1 MQNSGE
7 YDPYILVADVQ
18 ALTDNFNNPEKVRK
32 NVREV
37 AIDYLSVGIDPSKM
51 YVVSVMPC
59 IAKKFEKTREEILL
73 LAKKQAEAD
82 GIAAD
87 VETQVDRMMQTLR
100 GSVDDLEQR
109 IQQQVADNQENAAV
123 QTQAVKDTLEDMT
136 SGLDAIKG
144 ELSEKVHSEN
154 VLQYRNIQDLLKELD
169 NREETAKKSEE
180 EFSVVKKRITLVT
193 VVSIVNVVAV
203 VTLILATFGII

>member
-1 MQNSGE
+1 MEEIKVQNQMDEMFEEPSGE
-7 YDPYILVADVQ
+7 DMLLAQIDAFRDKAKQLQSLISAK
-18 ALTDNFNNPEKVRK
+18 ERKVK
-32 NVREV
+32 ELEAMVR
-37 AIDYLSVGIDPSKM
+37 
-51 YVVSVMPC
+51 
-59 IAKKFEKTREEILL
+59 AKEERNSQLQEE

-100 GSVDDLEQR
+100 GSVDDLEER
-109 IQQQVADNQENAAV
+109 IQQQVADNQEKAAV

-169 NREETAKKSEE
+169 NREEAAKKSEE
-180 EFSVVKKRITLVT
+180 EFSVVKKRITMVT
-193 VVSIVNVVAV
+193 VVSVLNVIAV

>member
-1 MQNSGE
+1 MEEIKVQNQMDEMFEEPSGE
-7 YDPYILVADVQ
+7 DMLLAQIDAFRDKAKQLQTLISAK
-18 ALTDNFNNPEKVRK
+18 ERKVK
-32 NVREV
+32 ELEAMVR
-37 AIDYLSVGIDPSKM
+37 
-51 YVVSVMPC
+51 
-59 IAKKFEKTREEILL
+59 AKEERNSQLQEE

-100 GSVDDLEQR
+100 GSVDDLEER
-109 IQQQVADNQENAAV
+109 IQQQVADNQEKAAV

-169 NREETAKKSEE
+169 NREEAAKKSEE
-180 EFSVVKKRITLVT
+180 EFSVVKKRITMVT
-193 VVSIVNVVAV
+193 VVSVLNVISV

>member
-1 MQNSGE
+1 MEEINVENQVDEMLEEPSGE
-7 YDPYILVADVQ
+7 D
-18 ALTDNFNNPEKVRK
+18 
-32 NVREV
+32 
-37 AIDYLSVGIDPSKM
+37 M
-51 YVVSVMPC
+51 
-59 IAKKFEKTREEILL
+59 L
-73 LAKKQAEAD
+73 LAQIDAFRDKAKQLQTLISAKERKVKELEAMVRAKEERNNQLQEELSKKQAEAD

-169 NREETAKKSEE
+169 NREEAAKKSEE

>member
-1 MQNSGE
+1 MEEIKVQNQMDEMFEEPSGE
-7 YDPYILVADVQ
+7 DMLLAQIDAFRDKAKQLQTLISAK
-18 ALTDNFNNPEKVRK
+18 ERKVK
-32 NVREV
+32 ELEAMVR
-37 AIDYLSVGIDPSKM
+37 
-51 YVVSVMPC
+51 
-59 IAKKFEKTREEILL
+59 AKEERNSQLQEE

-100 GSVDDLEQR
+100 GSVDDLEER
-109 IQQQVADNQENAAV
+109 IQQQVADNQEKAAV

-169 NREETAKKSEE
+169 NREEATKKSEE
-180 EFSVVKKRITLVT
+180 EFSVVKKRITMVT
-193 VVSIVNVVAV
+193 VVSVLNVIAV
-203 VTLILATFGII
+203 VTLILVTFGII

>member
-1 MQNSGE
+1 MEEIKVQNQMDEMFEEPSGE
-7 YDPYILVADVQ
+7 DMLLAQIDAFRDKAKQLQTLISAK
-18 ALTDNFNNPEKVRK
+18 ERKVK
-32 NVREV
+32 ELEAMVR
-37 AIDYLSVGIDPSKM
+37 
-51 YVVSVMPC
+51 
-59 IAKKFEKTREEILL
+59 AKEERNSQLQEE

-100 GSVDDLEQR
+100 GSVDDLEER
-109 IQQQVADNQENAAV
+109 IQQQVADNQEKAAV

-169 NREETAKKSEE
+169 NREEAAKKSEE
-180 EFSVVKKRITLVT
+180 EFSVVKKRITMVT
-193 VVSIVNVVAV
+193 VVSVLNVIAV
-203 VTLILATFGII
+203 VTLIFATFGII

>member
-1 MQNSGE
+1 MEEIKVQNQMDEMFEEPSGE
-7 YDPYILVADVQ
+7 DMLLAQIDAFRDKAKQLQTLISAK
-18 ALTDNFNNPEKVRK
+18 ERKVK
-32 NVREV
+32 ELEAMVR
-37 AIDYLSVGIDPSKM
+37 
-51 YVVSVMPC
+51 
-59 IAKKFEKTREEILL
+59 AKEERNSQLQEE

-100 GSVDDLEQR
+100 GSVDDLEER
-109 IQQQVADNQENAAV
+109 IQQQVADNQEKAAV

-169 NREETAKKSEE
+169 NREEAAKKSEE
-180 EFSVVKKRITLVT
+180 EFSVVKKRITMVT
-193 VVSIVNVVAV
+193 VVSVLNVFAV
-203 VTLILATFGII
+203 VKLILATFGII

>member
-1 MQNSGE
+1 MQE
-7 YDPYILVADVQ
+7 E
-18 ALTDNFNNPEKVRK
+18 LT
-32 NVREV
+32 
-37 AIDYLSVGIDPSKM
+37 
-51 YVVSVMPC
+51 
-59 IAKKFEKTREEILL
+59 
-73 LAKKQAEAD
+73 KKQAEAD

-100 GSVDDLEQR
+100 GSVDDLEER
-109 IQQQVADNQENAAV
+109 IQQQVADNQEKAAV

-169 NREETAKKSEE
+169 NREEAAKKSEE
-180 EFSVVKKRITLVT
+180 EFSVVKKRITMVT
-193 VVSIVNVVAV
+193 VVSVLNVIAV

>member
-1 MQNSGE
+1 MEEIKVQNQMDEMFEEPSGE
-7 YDPYILVADVQ
+7 DMLLAQIDAFRDKAKQLQTLISAK
-18 ALTDNFNNPEKVRK
+18 ERKVK
-32 NVREV
+32 ELEAMVR
-37 AIDYLSVGIDPSKM
+37 
-51 YVVSVMPC
+51 
-59 IAKKFEKTREEILL
+59 AKEERNSQLQEE

-100 GSVDDLEQR
+100 GSVDDLEER
-109 IQQQVADNQENAAV
+109 IQQQVADNQEKAAV
-123 QTQAVKDTLEDMT
+123 QTQAMKDTLEDMT

-169 NREETAKKSEE
+169 NREEAAKKSEE
-180 EFSVVKKRITLVT
+180 EFSVVKKRITMVT
-193 VVSIVNVVAV
+193 VVSVLNVIAV

>member
-1 MQNSGE
+1 
-7 YDPYILVADVQ
+7 
-18 ALTDNFNNPEKVRK
+18 
-32 NVREV
+32 
-37 AIDYLSVGIDPSKM
+37 
-51 YVVSVMPC
+51 
-59 IAKKFEKTREEILL
+59 
-73 LAKKQAEAD
+73 
-82 GIAAD
+82 
-87 VETQVDRMMQTLR
+87 
-100 GSVDDLEQR
+100 
-109 IQQQVADNQENAAV
+109 
-123 QTQAVKDTLEDMT
+123 MT

>member
-1 MQNSGE
+1 MEEIKVQNQMDEMFEEPSGE
-7 YDPYILVADVQ
+7 DMLLVQIDAFRDKAKQ
-18 ALTDNFNNPEKVRK
+18 LQTLISAKERKVK
-32 NVREV
+32 ELEAMVR
-37 AIDYLSVGIDPSKM
+37 
-51 YVVSVMPC
+51 
-59 IAKKFEKTREEILL
+59 AKEERNSQLQEE

-100 GSVDDLEQR
+100 GSVDDLEER
-109 IQQQVADNQENAAV
+109 IQQQVADNQEKAAV

-169 NREETAKKSEE
+169 NREEAAKKSEE
-180 EFSVVKKRITLVT
+180 EFSVVKKRITMVT
-193 VVSIVNVVAV
+193 VVSVLNVIAV